1 MPERVSVNGRASK
14 GFARSESTA
23 IPREQKA
30 RVGKLLWE
38 QYLAEGGKPLRHG
51 KKDR

>member
-1 MPERVSVNGRASK
+1 MPERVSANGTALANRE
-14 GFARSESTA
+14 RESTA